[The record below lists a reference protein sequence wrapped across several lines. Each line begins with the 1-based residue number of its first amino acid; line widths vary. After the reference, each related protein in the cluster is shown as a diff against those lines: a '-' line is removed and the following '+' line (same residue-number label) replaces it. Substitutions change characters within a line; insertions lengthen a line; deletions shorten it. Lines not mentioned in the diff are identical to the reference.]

1 MMTDIERQARIA
13 ALQAR
18 RAARGMDDPLNR
30 LRALTAARVAAGAPV
45 FVNIPA
51 KGE

>member
-1 MMTDIERQARIA
+1 MTDTDKQARIA

-18 RAARGMDDPLNR
+18 RAARGMADPLNR
-30 LRALTAARVAAGAPV
+30 LRAITAQAVANGAPV

-51 KGE
+51 SKGE